1 MDAFEQVK
9 NSGKSMKKFT
19 NAAVVINSNDKGL
32 RMVNFVRDL
41 QVYNNTENNIIYV
54 RACCWASY
62 MRNVKYKVK
71 MVCKQSGTP
80 KILAAKCDRQCP
92 ASNSGCCCHVMAL
105 IWKLEDMTRK
115 SELKNITPDNRC
127 CTSKP
132 REWGKGG
139 RREVEF
145 SPVMALKITKPRH
158 ASELPGRKKKSIDSQ
173 FFGPRP
179 LKSQKLDADGIVKL
193 RQDLQKIN
201 ARISFAAMLPEEKT
215 IQTAMSIVGTVNDI

>member
-32 RMVNFVRDL
+32 RMVNFVHYL
-41 QVYNNTENNIIYV
+41 QVYYNMENNIIYV
-54 RACCWASY
+54 RAFCWASY
-62 MRNVKYKVK
+62 KMNGKYKVK

-115 SELKNITPDNRC
+115 SELKNITPDNRAAHQN
-127 CTSKP
+127 
-132 REWGKGG
+132 RGNGEKG
-139 RREVEF
+139 V
-145 SPVMALKITKPRH
+145 
-158 ASELPGRKKKSIDSQ
+158 D
-173 FFGPRP
+173 
-179 LKSQKLDADGIVKL
+179 
-193 RQDLQKIN
+193 
-201 ARISFAAMLPEEKT
+201 EK
-215 IQTAMSIVGTVNDI
+215 